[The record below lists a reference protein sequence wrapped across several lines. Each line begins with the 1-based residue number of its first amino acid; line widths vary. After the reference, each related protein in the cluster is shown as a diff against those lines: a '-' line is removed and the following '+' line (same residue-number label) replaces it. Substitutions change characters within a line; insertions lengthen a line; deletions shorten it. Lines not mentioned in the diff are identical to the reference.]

1 MKQAQTW
8 GLIQSTGV
16 WIRKGAQSSSLCL
29 FLWKAPFLNV
39 LILTLAKNTIW
50 LAGSDQEGKMAED
63 ASSGGMAR
71 GWTNTPSDGRKA

>member
-1 MKQAQTW
+1 MA
-8 GLIQSTGV
+8 L
-16 WIRKGAQSSSLCL
+16 
-29 FLWKAPFLNV
+29 FLNV